1 MKIKLLPLAILA
13 ATLLFACQSKS
24 SKAVSS
30 EISAPAATI
39 GGLPWA
45 GDQDLV
51 CEMKIDQSVEDTLHY
66 SGKIYGFCNI
76 SCKEKFQEN
85 PAKYV
90 GK

>member
-1 MKIKLLPLAILA
+1 MKIKVLLLAVLT
-13 ATLLFACQSKS
+13 ATFLIACQSKPAS
-24 SKAVSS
+24 NAP
-30 EISAPAATI
+30 SATTI

-45 GDQDLV
+45 GDQDVV
-51 CEMKIDQSVEDTLHY
+51 CEMKIDQTVEDTLHY
-66 SGKIYGFCNI
+66 SGKVYGFCGT